1 MVSGSTEG
9 FRFVSDHQA
18 DYPIASMCRLR
29 GVSSSGYYAWM
40 KRRPSRRSET
50 DAALIGEIRACEG
63 PARQDAA
70 PVNLGQWQFMVQLEG
85 ARLRLMET
93 RRGVDL
99 FVRRDV
105 PGSRIKASWQM
116 RGVIDLYR
124 GLRAIERGQEVL
136 SPRR

>member
-63 PARQDAA
+63 PARQDAVLSTSA
-70 PVNLGQWQFMVQLEG
+70 SGNLWFSSRVLGSASW
-85 ARLRLMET
+85 
-93 RRGVDL
+93 
-99 FVRRDV
+99 RRDV
-105 PGSRIKASWQM
+105 
-116 RGVIDLYR
+116 
-124 GLRAIERGQEVL
+124 GLICSCDAMCREVG
-136 SPRR
+136 